1 MGKVVEKV
9 KLTSLFE
16 PEKSVEVDAIIDTG
30 ATMLVLPQ
38 DVIEELGL
46 RKIGERRVRY
56 ANNQIQIKP
65 VYRGVILELNGR
77 DGIFDVLGEVEG
89 SEPLVGQIVLE
100 ALDLI
105 VDPIT
110 KTVIPNPRSPDMP
123 MTEIL
128 MATPHNSG
136 HTATLRPVQI
146 RQSRNSHV
154 RKPLGEILRG
164 DKNACLPKVS

>member
-30 ATMLVLPQ
+30 ATMVVLPQ

-56 ANNQIQIKP
+56 ANNQIQIKS
-65 VYRGVILELNGR
+65 VYRGVILELKGR

-128 MATPHNSG
+128 MATAYNSAVRYCSPKPLRAS
-136 HTATLRPVQI
+136 HTRRT
-146 RQSRNSHV
+146 
-154 RKPLGEILRG
+154 LGEIYG
-164 DKNACLPKVS
+164 

>member
-9 KLTSLFE
+9 KLTSLFDSAE
-16 PEKSVEVDAIIDTG
+16 TREIEAVIDTG

-38 DVIEELGL
+38 DIVDKMGL
-46 RKIGERRVRY
+46 RRVGERRVRY
-56 ANNQIQIKP
+56 ANNQIQLKP
-65 VYRGVILELNGR
+65 VYRGVILELKGR

-89 SEPLVGQIVLE
+89 SEPLIGQIVLE

-105 VDPIT
+105 VDPVT

-128 MATPHNSG
+128 MATAYNSMS
-136 HTATLRPVQI
+136 T
-146 RQSRNSHV
+146 V
-154 RKPLGEILRG
+154 RFAHS
-164 DKNACLPKVS
+164 NAFETVTI